1 MKNNM
6 LIAALIV
13 SLVNIGAYAAGLVEG
28 AFDTA
33 ERTAN
38 TGLNLGEGAG
48 RVVTDRPYED
58 QYGDIRYGGDRPDLF
73 NGEPTYDRDGYERRG
88 IFGRRRAGYYRGGY
102 DRDDY
107 RDGGY
112 YRD

>member
-13 SLVNIGAYAAGLVEG
+13 SLVSINAHALFRETAGALADAGADVVNDAAITADDIVEG
-28 AFDTA
+28 PYD
-33 ERTAN
+33 
-38 TGLNLGEGAG
+38 G
-48 RVVTDRPYED
+48 PYEGPD
-58 QYGDIRYGGDRPDLF
+58 GVYYEGRP
-73 NGEPTYDRDGYERRG
+73 RG

-112 YRD
+112 YRR